1 MGFVKVQNNEALKNG
16 FELIKPVIEF
26 QISSYLING
35 NLLRQMDLVS
45 KYNSKREEYYYIC
58 YHDGKTFENERKY
71 VAHFNKFHY
80 NDFPFYCDICERGF
94 YSYSAITEHNR
105 AKKH

>member
-1 MGFVKVQNNEALKNG
+1 MKLQEEKKQ
-16 FELIKPVIEF
+16 E
-26 QISSYLING
+26 
-35 NLLRQMDLVS
+35 
-45 KYNSKREEYYYIC
+45 NSKKEEYYYKC